1 MSLLTWLSTTGPA
14 VWMRESESV
23 WAYPTILFLHTLG
36 LGILVG
42 FTAAIDIRVLG
53 FSEQLPLA
61 PLERFFRFV
70 WIGFWINAVS
80 GAALLIMMPSKVSNP
95 AFVAKM
101 TFIAFG
107 VANIWLLRRRVFR
120 DPATRGLVTVPFAG
134 KVLAAASL
142 VLWAGAITAGRLMAY
157 VGPELVKK

>member
-1 MSLLTWLSTTGPA
+1 MSLLRWLSTTAPA

-42 FTAAIDIRVLG
+42 FTAVIDIRVLG
-53 FSEQLPLA
+53 FTEQLPLA

-70 WIGFWINAVS
+70 WIGFWINALS
-80 GAALLIMMPSKVSNP
+80 GTALLIMMPAKVANP
-95 AFVAKM
+95 AFIAKM
-101 TFIAFG
+101 TFIALG
-107 VANIWLLRRRVFR
+107 VANIWLLRRRVFH
-120 DPATRGLVTVPFAG
+120 DPSTRGLVSVPLAG
-134 KVLAAASL
+134 KLLAAASL

-157 VGPELVKK
+157 VGNAH

>member
-1 MSLLTWLSTTGPA
+1 MSLLTWLSMTAFA

-42 FTAAIDIRVLG
+42 FTTAIDIRVLG
-53 FSEQLPLA
+53 FTEQLPLA

-80 GAALLIMMPSKVSNP
+80 GTALLIMMPAKAANP
-95 AFVAKM
+95 AFIVKM
-101 TFIAFG
+101 TFIGLG
-107 VANIWLLRRRVFR
+107 VVNIWWLRRRVFH
-120 DPATRGLVTVPFAG
+120 DPSTQELGSVPLAG
-134 KVLAAASL
+134 KLLAAASL

-157 VGPELVKK
+157 VGAEFVRK

>member
-1 MSLLTWLSTTGPA
+1 MNLLTWLSMTDVA

-42 FTAAIDIRVLG
+42 FTAAIDVRVLG
-53 FSEQLPLA
+53 FTEQLPLA

-80 GAALLIMMPSKVSNP
+80 GTALLIMMPAKVANP
-95 AFVAKM
+95 AFIAKM
-101 TFIAFG
+101 TFIALG
-107 VANIWLLRRRVFR
+107 VVNIWWLRRRVFH
-120 DPATRGLVTVPFAG
+120 DPSARELVSVPLAG
-134 KVLAAASL
+134 KLLAAASL

-157 VGPELVKK
+157 VGAELVRK

>member
-61 PLERFFRFV
+61 PLERFFGFV
-70 WIGFWINAVS
+70 WIGFWINAIS
-80 GAALLIMMPSKVSNP
+80 GTALLIMMPSKAANP
-95 AFVAKM
+95 AFIVKM

-107 VANIWLLRRRVFR
+107 VVNIWLLRRRVFH
-120 DPATRGLVTVPFAG
+120 DPATPGLVSVPLAG
-134 KVLAAASL
+134 KLLAAASL

-157 VGPELVKK
+157 VGGELVKR